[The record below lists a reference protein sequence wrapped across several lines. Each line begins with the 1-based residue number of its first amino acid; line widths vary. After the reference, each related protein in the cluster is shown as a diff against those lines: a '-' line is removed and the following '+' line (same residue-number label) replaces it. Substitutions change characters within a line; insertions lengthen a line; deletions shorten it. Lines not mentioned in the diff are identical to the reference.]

1 MVRRSIDRLHLL
13 FIRRLVHLFFFF
25 IYCTHRFQR
34 EVLESFHWIYIQMHF
49 LSLFFRSQNNLNLS
63 FETLIFQIYVVIVCE
78 AINELKRALA
88 DQQSYYAHL
97 LL

>member
-1 MVRRSIDRLHLL
+1 
-13 FIRRLVHLFFFF
+13 
-25 IYCTHRFQR
+25 
-34 EVLESFHWIYIQMHF
+34 MHF
-49 LSLFFRSQNNLNLS
+49 LNLFFRSQNNLNLS